1 MASHQLSEDLLLIA
15 SGGDDGSLALLL
27 ASTTASQSS
36 SALASPYTS
45 PATVVG
51 RAHSSAVTACVIA
64 MYRHQTYI
72 LTSGNDE
79 WIRLWK
85 VVVQDTIKKTTDA
98 ITTGVENQLK
108 VLRVTKLKT
117 NVADVSSMA
126 VLDVDEDSVRVL
138 ICGVGMEV
146 IRIST

>member
-27 ASTTASQSS
+27 ASTTTSQSS
-36 SALASPYTS
+36 SVASPYTS

-51 RAHSSAVTACVIA
+51 RAHASAVTACIIA
-64 MYRHQTYI
+64 LYRHQTYI

-85 VVVQDTIKKTTDA
+85 VVVQDTTKKTTDA